1 MPPPDHLLIST
12 QHLATII
19 DHVRSEIPY
28 EACGLLGGVGGEV
41 REVYIT
47 PNTAPQPATG
57 FKMDPQAQLNVLLA
71 LEERGWNLVAIYHS
85 HPPGQRTDPSPTDV
99 AQASFPDS
107 LHVILTP
114 DAVGEHVSFRAFLIR
129 DDQVLEV
136 PVTIT
141 E

>member
-1 MPPPDHLLIST
+1 MPLPDHLLISN
-12 QHLATII
+12 QHLAMII
-19 DHVRSEIPY
+19 DHVSSEIPH

-41 REVYIT
+41 REVFIT
-47 PNTAPQPATG
+47 PNTAPQPATS
-57 FKMDPQAQLNVLLA
+57 FTMDPQAQLDVLLT
-71 LEERGWNLVAIYHS
+71 LEERGWDLVAIYHS

-107 LHVILTP
+107 LHLILTP
-114 DAVGEHVSFRAFLIR
+114 DAVGKHVSVRAFSIR